1 MARIRA
7 REPFGQIKILGG
19 TRCRSHQTPVHI
31 RHRFGAAV
39 AASML
44 LSLNSPCW
52 VNGPGCVRTNAM
64 ARTISSAK
72 SICVPRL
79 LFGTPGPGVG
89 AGWGWLMASPNRTVN
104 HWLHQSRCSSPA
116 RHRESRA
123 VLLASSTLELHH
135 QKAALCAPPG
145 TPSGR
150 TAISWPRALHPGG
163 FLINYVG
170 PIARASRG
178 FT

>member
-79 LFGTPGPGVG
+79 FLDRVECFEGRAACLSIRRLASVRVAIATEVVG
-89 AGWGWLMASPNRTVN
+89 HRVGDFQLVDLIGRDV
-104 HWLHQSRCSSPA
+104 RCA
-116 RHRESRA
+116 QHRHRHDPDFLMS
-123 VLLASSTLELHH
+123 VMLEYSPRFDPL
-135 QKAALCAPPG
+135 G
-145 TPSGR
+145 SGSGQHR
-150 TAISWPRALHPGG
+150 LHPIPDGRRS
-163 FLINYVG
+163 F
-170 PIARASRG
+170 A
-178 FT
+178 